1 MREKTIPM
9 VDLVAQDAAYI
20 TEIQEAVA
28 RVMSRGN
35 FIQGEE
41 VALFAKEL
49 AAYMQTETV
58 PSLEVIPCANGTDAL
73 QVALMAC
80 DLRSGDEVIVP
91 AFTYAAT
98 AEVVCLLGL
107 TPVFVDVL
115 PETFNLDPSQLE
127 AALSPRVKAI
137 MPVHLFGQSAPMNDI
152 LPWARQHHI
161 TVIEDNAQ
169 SLGATYDCRGKEV
182 RVGTLG
188 DVSCTSFFPTKNL
201 GAYGDGGAIMTT
213 DPERVTR
220 LRMIA
225 NHGQRTKYFHE
236 CLGCNSRLDTLQ
248 AALLRV
254 KLRYLDVFLD
264 QRRAIADYYTQ
275 ALSAVPELVL
285 PKPETGRTYHQYTL
299 RILGGR
305 RDALKEYLGAR
316 NIASMI
322 YYPTPLCDQPAF
334 APYARCVGKLPVAR
348 ALAQE
353 VLSLPLPLCA
363 EQRRCVAEAIHD
375 FFLHHA

>member
-1 MREKTIPM
+1 M
-9 VDLVAQDAAYI
+9 VDLVAQDAAYMN
-20 TEIQEAVA
+20 EIQEAVV
-28 RVMSRGN
+28 RVMEQGN

-80 DLRSGDEVIVP
+80 DLRPGDEVIVP

-115 PETFNLDPSQLE
+115 PETFNLDPLQLE

-137 MPVHLFGQSAPMNDI
+137 MPVHLFGQSAPMNEI

-201 GAYGDGGAIMTT
+201 GAYGDGGASITT
-213 DPERVTR
+213 DPHRAQR

-254 KLRYLDVFLD
+254 KLRYLDDFLD
-264 QRRAIADYYTQ
+264 QRRAIADYYTK
-275 ALSAVPELVL
+275 ALCDVPDIVL
-285 PKPETGRTYHQYTL
+285 PQPEAGRTYHQYTL

-334 APYARCVGKLPVAR
+334 APLARCVGKLTCAR
-348 ALAQE
+348 QLAEE
-353 VLSLPLPLCA
+353 VLSLPMPLLEA
-363 EQRRCVAEAIHD
+363 ERDRVIDALRD
-375 FFLHHA
+375 FLLQ